1 MLLFGF
7 ALNYAIHSTCSH
19 LSSYIRSEVK
29 LSMPSGRQGGTS
41 VARPRSRAGEG
52 VLHFTLVE
60 TTKEETMLSP
70 EEQLHI
76 IKSGAA
82 QIVPESALLEKLKRG
97 KPLNIKLG
105 VDPTAPDIHLG
116 HAVPLRKLRQFQDL
130 GHQVTLIIGDGTA
143 MIGDPSGRN
152 STRPQL
158 THAQIMENAQTYVEQ
173 AFKVLDPEKT
183 TLRYNSEWIFALN
196 MEGLLKLTSNFTVAR
211 ILERDDFHNRYTSNL
226 PISLHEFLYP
236 VMQAYDSV
244 VIESDVELG
253 GTDQLFN
260 LLAGRE
266 LMEKMGMEPQV
277 CLTLPLLEGTDGVK
291 KMSKSYGNYVGVNDE
306 PADMFGKIMSIPDE
320 IMVKYYRLA
329 STVAVDEIDAIEKGL
344 AADELHPNK
353 VKRALARNIVAA
365 YHSAEAAEVAEA
377 QFDLVFKQH
386 AVPDDIAEYA
396 ADLTP
401 NDEGL
406 VYVAKLLADAG
417 LAQSAGEARRLI
429 DGGGVKING
438 EALAPKSYN
447 VDPALL
453 AGAVIQVGK
462 RKFVKLV

>member
-1 MLLFGF
+1 
-7 ALNYAIHSTCSH
+7 
-19 LSSYIRSEVK
+19 
-29 LSMPSGRQGGTS
+29 
-41 VARPRSRAGEG
+41 
-52 VLHFTLVE
+52 
-60 TTKEETMLSP
+60 MLSA

-76 IKSGAA
+76 ISSGAA
-82 QIVPESALLEKLKRG
+82 QIVPEAALLEKLKRG
-97 KPLNIKLG
+97 IPLNIKLG

-130 GHQVTLIIGDGTA
+130 GHEVTLIIGDGTA
-143 MIGDPSGRN
+143 LIGDPSGRN

-158 THAQIMENAQTYVEQ
+158 TPEQIKANAQTYVDQ
-173 AFKVLDPEKT
+173 AFKVLDPKKT
-183 TLRYNSEWIFALN
+183 TLRYNSEWLMELD
-196 MEGLLKLTSNFTVAR
+196 MEGLLKLTANFTVAR
-211 ILERDDFHNRYTSNL
+211 ILERDDFHNRYTSGQS
-226 PISLHEFLYP
+226 ISLHEFLYP

-244 VIESDVELG
+244 VIKADVELG

-277 CLTLPLLEGTDGVK
+277 CLTLPLLEGTDGEK
-291 KMSKSYGNYVGVNDE
+291 KMSKSYGNYIGLTDE
-306 PADMFGKIMSIPDE
+306 PADMFGKVMSIPDE
-320 IMVKYYRLA
+320 LMVKYYRLA
-329 STVAVDEIDAIEKGL
+329 STADVTEIDEIEAGL
-344 AADELHPNK
+344 AADSLHPNK

-365 YHSAEAAEVAEA
+365 YYDEVAANQAEAA
-377 QFDLVFKQH
+377 FDKVFKQH
-386 AVPDDIAEYA
+386 EIPEDIPTFE

-401 NDEGL
+401 NEEGT
-406 VYVAKLLADAG
+406 VYLAKIINDAG

-438 EALAPKSYN
+438 EAVAAKSYN

-453 AGAVIQVGK
+453 HDAVVQVGK

>member
-1 MLLFGF
+1 
-7 ALNYAIHSTCSH
+7 
-19 LSSYIRSEVK
+19 
-29 LSMPSGRQGGTS
+29 
-41 VARPRSRAGEG
+41 
-52 VLHFTLVE
+52 
-60 TTKEETMLSP
+60 MLSP

-76 IKSGAA
+76 ISSGAA

-130 GHQVTLIIGDGTA
+130 GHEVTLIIGDGTA
-143 MIGDPSGRN
+143 LIGDPSGRN

-158 THAQIMENAQTYVEQ
+158 TREQVQANAQTYVDQ
-173 AFKVLDPEKT
+173 AFKILDPGKT
-183 TLRYNSEWIFALN
+183 TLRYNSEWILALG
-196 MEGLLKLTSNFTVAR
+196 MEELLKITAHFTVAR
-211 ILERDDFHNRYTSNL
+211 ILERDDFHNRYTSNQS
-226 PISLHEFLYP
+226 ISLHEFLYP

-244 VIESDVELG
+244 VIKADVELG

-291 KMSKSYGNYVGVNDE
+291 KMSKSYGNYVGLTDE
-306 PADMFGKIMSIPDE
+306 SSDMFGKIMSIPDE
-320 IMVKYYRLA
+320 LMVKYYRLA
-329 STVAVDEIDAIEKGL
+329 STASVDEIDRIEAGL

-353 VKRALARNIVAA
+353 VKRSLARNIVAA
-365 YHSAEAAEVAEA
+365 YYDEAAAQAAEE
-377 QFDLVFKQH
+377 QFDLVFKNH
-386 AVPDDIAEYA
+386 DIPDDIPEFA

-401 NDEGL
+401 NDEGK
-406 VYVAKLLADAG
+406 VYLAKLLHDAG
-417 LAQSAGEARRLI
+417 MAQSAGEARRLI
-429 DGGGVKING
+429 DGGGVKVNG
-438 EALAPKSYN
+438 EAVAPKAYN

-453 AGAVIQVGK
+453 EGATIQVGK